1 MNVYTRTPNLLKNTA
16 FTAFGDEEVV
26 ISPRKPQERRLDLQE
41 KYSDL
46 GDSFLPTSNEKGTEH
61 KMDYCEPSGNQPP
74 KRLKIPSKF
83 LEEKTGRENAG
94 TAIIKKQNKE
104 AGNKSFKLGNE
115 SSSNGFD
122 GGYKQN
128 SIRGETAKDSG
139 IKRKE
144 INENMINKNDS
155 NDGDDI
161 NRPASKLIQDNQNL
175 QQLFDC
181 VRGKEPEAQE
191 EKSVGRLSMPT
202 TFVAPAS
209 NGNPTEGSNWKRQKK
224 SDAGYQ
230 GHMGDVMA
238 IPFAEW
244 KQSKHENGDREE
256 TVSFRRDKVCA
267 GDEERRA
274 EVVKAQYDMTGQGLM
289 REDGQQRQTEND
301 AKNYWLKK
309 ENISKQMAGK
319 TGVKENRQNGVR
331 LTNEKVYSATS
342 CSTEFKQKQS
352 YKSPI
357 QASDYS
363 DIVLNGIAGEG
374 KTNGETSM
382 NQKRDDNVGEIKS
395 DAVQTNN
402 ENGGQSVGGNKRVG
416 KLKMPNAFTSPQGNE
431 APLRKVPAGNRVQT
445 VENGDESQR
454 GNAKKVSNTS
464 GRPVSE
470 TVSGRNGQGYLAD
483 EDDVISKLTGNV
495 TDKTRPNEESGVKE
509 NGSSRAEE
517 EKKPVGK
524 LNLKAFF
531 EPEKAKVDEK
541 KEDSLVAKN
550 KAVFDKKKVEKK
562 SVGKLRLG
570 SSKSERYEE
579 IDNLSP
585 ERQLPS
591 SMTNQ
596 MKDKL
601 ERILQGRSGS
611 VSSQTSSSS
620 TSSKKN
626 ETKEIGRL
634 SSSSISSLS
643 TLFSTPRDEDTGNKS
658 EDDVFE
664 GNNENG
670 EENGKVNSGSLEFQ
684 LGNIF
689 QNRLASSN
697 STTSSMSGSLNASF
711 NAGGSETDTS
721 RNEAEFERTED
732 EAQQEQESRSDY
744 SRKEDAEMDKTERR
758 KMITDAIKT
767 RYEEKSE
774 EENTSIEVES
784 SLPISTFEEET
795 ESNDQPVSE
804 KRDNE
809 QAEDPARFKT
819 EATKIKEET
828 ETEQMGAPK
837 RGKIAIP
844 SVFGNTGNESFKK
857 RQEPITKSA
866 IKSKGPKE
874 EAGKTPNNK
883 INNTIKECDKEQ
895 NENMSPIQTKG
906 QNTASSFQ
914 ANGNTK
920 QNSNGKHTDA
930 NNTNKVSFERK
941 GVNEINLPK
950 KVNFQQQVGIIG
962 EGREVKNTNIKG
974 TGTGKLSSSLMQS
987 FQRTDED
994 NTKPFMKRPPT
1005 PGRPTQS
1012 GRWNEK
1018 KDQAPIFE
1026 EDAEPK
1032 KAVGTQNILRLD
1044 DVEED
1049 QNSKQID
1056 NNENVMSWI
1065 GSSAEDFT
1073 AKSQEKQISDTGKK
1087 RTVGKLS
1094 IPSAFK

>member
-46 GDSFLPTSNEKGTEH
+46 GDSFLPTSNEKGSED
-61 KMDYCEPSGNQPP
+61 KMDYREPSGNQPP
-74 KRLKIPSKF
+74 KRLKIPTKF
-83 LEEKTGRENAG
+83 LEEKTGRENTS
-94 TAIIKKQNKE
+94 TAIKNKQNKE
-104 AGNKSFKLGNE
+104 TENRSFKLGNE
-115 SSSNGFD
+115 SSSSGFD
-122 GGYKQN
+122 EEYKQN
-128 SIRGETAKDSG
+128 SIKGETAKDSG
-139 IKRKE
+139 IKGKE
-144 INENMINKNDS
+144 INEDMMNKNDL

-161 NRPASKLIQDNQNL
+161 NRPTSKLIQDNQNL

-191 EKSVGRLSMPT
+191 AKSVGRLSMPT
-202 TFVAPAS
+202 TFVTPAS
-209 NGNPTEGSNWKRQKK
+209 NGNATEGSNWKRQKK
-224 SDAGYQ
+224 PDAGY
-230 GHMGDVMA
+230 HSDDMGDVMA

-244 KQSKHENGDREE
+244 KQSKHENGDSEE
-256 TVSFRRDKVCA
+256 TVNFRRDKICA
-267 GDEERRA
+267 GDGERRA
-274 EVVKAQYDMTGQGLM
+274 GVVKAQYDMTGQGLM

-301 AKNYWLKK
+301 AKIYWLKK
-309 ENISKQMAGK
+309 ENISQQMAGK
-319 TGVKENRQNGVR
+319 TGVKENRQNGVG
-331 LTNEKVYSATS
+331 LTNEKLYSTTS
-342 CSTEFKQKQS
+342 CSTGFKQKQS
-352 YKSPI
+352 HKSPI

-363 DIVLNGIAGEG
+363 DLVLNGIAGEG
-374 KTNGETSM
+374 KTNGESNM
-382 NQKRDDNVGEIKS
+382 NQKRDDRSEIKS
-395 DAVQTNN
+395 DAIQMNN
-402 ENGGQSVGGNKRVG
+402 ENGGQSVSGNKRVG

-431 APLRKVPAGNRVQT
+431 APLRKVPAGNRLQT
-445 VENGDESQR
+445 VENGDETQR
-454 GNAKKVSNTS
+454 GNSKEVSKIS
-464 GRPVSE
+464 GTAVSGI
-470 TVSGRNGQGYLAD
+470 VSGRNGHDYLAGK
-483 EDDVISKLTGNV
+483 DDVISKLAENV
-495 TDKTRPNEESGVKE
+495 KTRPNEGSGIRE
-509 NGSSRAEE
+509 NGSLRADEE
-517 EKKPVGK
+517 NKPVGK

-550 KAVFDKKKVEKK
+550 KAVFDNKRVEKK

-585 ERQLPS
+585 EGQLPS
-591 SMTNQ
+591 NMSNQ

-643 TLFSTPRDEDTGNKS
+643 TLFSSPRDGETGAKN

-664 GNNENG
+664 DSNENG

-697 STTSSMSGSLNASF
+697 STTSSLSGSLNASF

-732 EAQQEQESRSDY
+732 EAQQEEEFKSDY

-758 KMITDAIKT
+758 KMIIDAIKT
-767 RYEEKSE
+767 RYREISE
-774 EENTSIEVES
+774 EENTGIEVES
-784 SLPISTFEEET
+784 SLPISKFEEEK

-804 KRDNE
+804 KQGNE
-809 QAEDPARFKT
+809 QTEDPARFKN
-819 EATKIKEET
+819 EATKIKEQT
-828 ETEQMGAPK
+828 GKDKTAAPK

-844 SVFGNTGNESFKK
+844 SVFGNTGKENFKK
-857 RQEPITKSA
+857 LQEPIGA
-866 IKSKGPKE
+866 IKSQGHKE
-874 EAGKTPNNK
+874 EAGKTPYNK
-883 INNTIKECDKEQ
+883 INNTTKECDKEQ
-895 NENMSPIQTKG
+895 NENTSLIQIKQ
-906 QNTASSFQ
+906 QNPSSSQ
-914 ANGNTK
+914 VNENTK
-920 QNSNGKHTDA
+920 RNSNEKHTDA
-930 NNTNKVSFERK
+930 NNTNRVSFDRK
-941 GVNEINLPK
+941 GGNDINLPK

-962 EGREVKNTNIKG
+962 EGREVENTNIKG

-1018 KDQAPIFE
+1018 KNQAPIFE

-1032 KAVGTQNILRLD
+1032 KAVGTQNVLRLD
-1044 DVEED
+1044 DVVED
-1049 QNSKQID
+1049 QSSKQID
-1056 NNENVMSWI
+1056 SNDNVMSWI
-1065 GSSAEDFT
+1065 GSSTEDFT
-1073 AKSQEKQISDTGKK
+1073 TKSQEKQSLDTGKK